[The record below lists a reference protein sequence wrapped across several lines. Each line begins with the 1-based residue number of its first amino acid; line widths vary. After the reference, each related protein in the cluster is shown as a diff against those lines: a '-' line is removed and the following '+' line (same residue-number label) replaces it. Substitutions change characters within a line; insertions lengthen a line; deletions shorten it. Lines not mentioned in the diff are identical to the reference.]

1 MIIRKHQLLKRVV
14 GICSCVGYD
23 KMKLIAGNK
32 VVAECRQG

>member
-1 MIIRKHQLLKRVV
+1 MSIRRHQLLKRVV
-14 GICSCVGYD
+14 GICSYVGCG